1 MAARGYHR
9 GMSEITDVLEAIESL
24 EAQGQRMA
32 LATIVAVRG
41 STYRR
46 PGARL
51 LVPEQGAP
59 IGNLSGSCLEGDVAD
74 MARVVMDEGRAR
86 LAGWDLTADDD
97 DVWGLG
103 LGCNGA
109 IEVFIEPADR
119 AVAVT
124 HALREALEEE
134 RSICVVTAL
143 ESDVAG
149 VDAGARLVVRPDGS
163 VDGSLGDADVDAEA
177 TVAAKELL
185 AAGHSEIRTF
195 AGSVRSFVEV
205 LEPPLRLVLCGAGH
219 DAIPLVRTAAAIG
232 WHAIVVD
239 DRPAFLNKERYPQA
253 HAFVGVDE
261 PSQVDTAAPL
271 DPRTFAVVMS
281 HNYLRDRDYLRGLL
295 RTDVGYIAMLGPA
308 ARTQRILMDLAEDGV
323 EISDEQRSRIHG
335 PAGLDLGAEGP
346 DEIAQAIVAEIVA
359 VRHGRDGGF
368 LKERPGPIHDRPRP
382 GTEAR

>member
-1 MAARGYHR
+1 V
-9 GMSEITDVLEAIESL
+9 SEITDVLEAIERVGARG
-24 EAQGQRMA
+24 ERMA

-59 IGNLSGSCLEGDVAD
+59 VGNLSGGCLEGDVAD
-74 MARVVMDEGRAR
+74 VARVVMDEGAAR

-109 IEVFIEPADR
+109 IEVFIEPAER

-124 HALREALEEE
+124 HALREALEQET
-134 RSICVVTAL
+134 SICVVTSL
-143 ESDVAG
+143 ESDISSVEP
-149 VDAGARLVVRPDGS
+149 GARIVVRTDGS
-163 VDGSLGDADVDAEA
+163 VEGHLGDADVDAEA

-185 AAGHSEIRTF
+185 AAGRSEIRTF

-219 DAIPLVRTAAAIG
+219 DAVPLVRAAAAIG
-232 WHAIVVD
+232 WHAVVVD
-239 DRPAFLNKERYPQA
+239 DRPAFLDEDRYPHA
-253 HAFVGVDE
+253 HTFVRVGE

-271 DPRTFAVVMS
+271 DQRTFAVVMS

-295 RTDVGYIAMLGPA
+295 RTDVGYIGMLGPA
-308 ARTQRILMDLAEDGV
+308 ARTQRVLMELAEAGV
-323 EISDEQRSRIHG
+323 EVSEEQRARIHA

-346 DEIAQAIVAEIVA
+346 DEIAQAIVAEIIA
-359 VRHGRDGGF
+359 VRHGRGGGF
-368 LKERPGPIHDRPRP
+368 LKERPSPIHDRPRP

>member
-1 MAARGYHR
+1 
-9 GMSEITDVLEAIESL
+9 
-24 EAQGQRMA
+24 
-32 LATIVAVRG
+32 
-41 STYRR
+41 
-46 PGARL
+46 
-51 LVPEQGAP
+51 
-59 IGNLSGSCLEGDVAD
+59 

-97 DVWGLG
+97 EVWGLG

-109 IEVFIEPADR
+109 IEVFIEPAER

-124 HALREALEEE
+124 HALREALDQE

-149 VDAGARLVVRPDGS
+149 VEPGARLVVRPDGS
-163 VDGSLGDADVDAEA
+163 VDGSLGDTDVDAEA

-185 AAGHSEIRTF
+185 AAGHSEIRSF

-232 WHAIVVD
+232 WHAVVVD
-239 DRPAFLNKERYPQA
+239 DRPAFLTEERYPQA
-253 HAFVGVDE
+253 HAFVRVEE
-261 PSQVDTAAPL
+261 PSAVDTGAPL
-271 DPRTFAVVMS
+271 DQRTFAVVMS

-308 ARTQRILMDLAEDGV
+308 ARTQRILMDLAQEGV
-323 EISDEQRSRIHG
+323 EITEEQRARIHG